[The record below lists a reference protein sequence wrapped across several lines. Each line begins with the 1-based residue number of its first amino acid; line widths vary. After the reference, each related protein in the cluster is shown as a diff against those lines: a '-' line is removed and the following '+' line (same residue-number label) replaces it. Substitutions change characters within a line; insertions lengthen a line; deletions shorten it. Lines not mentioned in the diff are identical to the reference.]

1 MLIGIGVGCIMV
13 GSSVAMTNGLARDDQ
28 GAAAGLWNV
37 APQIGASVSL
47 AMLVSAA
54 DWFSRGQLLHAP
66 QSPEALA
73 GYRAA
78 FAALLIYTVIIGTGI
93 WLLLRR
99 PAPACRDRAAGSRS
113 ME

>member
-1 MLIGIGVGCIMV
+1 MV
-13 GSSVAMTNGLARDDQ
+13 GSSVAMTNGLAREDQ
-28 GAAAGLWNV
+28 GAAGGLWNV
-37 APQIGASVSL
+37 APQIGATVSL

-54 DWFSRGQLLHAP
+54 DWFSQGQLLHAP
-66 QSPEALA
+66 QSPAALA

-78 FAALLIYTVIIGTGI
+78 FVTLLIYTVIIGSGI

-99 PAPACRDRAAGSRS
+99 PAPVRREQTADSRG

>member
-1 MLIGIGVGCIMV
+1 MV